1 MSVFIGTLSEILA
14 APGGIVLGFGGESL
28 SWQPLN
34 LFLKVQEPDA
44 QEGYLPLHT
53 LGVTSGVAKVLPLV
67 VTGKVYGATLN
78 LYIECT
84 ISPSQ
89 RNMNLFVEG
98 GGERLS
104 GSLPLHTVRTAEDLM
119 GSSLSLFLAGEV
131 FTSSLNLVIWR
142 TEGQAASL
150 PLTVSGYALEATGS
164 CVLYLEG
171 PLGLNEFVTLVTAG
185 TGATTSALPLISEGF

>member
-1 MSVFIGTLSEILA
+1 MSVFTGTLSEILA
-14 APGGIVLGFGGESL
+14 VPGGIVLGFGGESL
-28 SWQPLN
+28 DWQPLN
-34 LFLKVQEPDA
+34 LFLKVREPDS
-44 QEGYLPLHT
+44 QDGYLPLHT
-53 LGVTSGVAKVLPLV
+53 LGVTSGVAKVLPLT
-67 VTGKVYGATLN
+67 VTGQPYGAKLN
-78 LYIECT
+78 LYLACT

-104 GSLPLHTVRTAEDLM
+104 GSLPLHTVRTAEDLI
-119 GSSLSLFLAGEV
+119 GNSLSLFLAGAV

-142 TEGQAASL
+142 TEGQSASL

-171 PLGLNEFVTLVTAG
+171 PLGLNGFVTLVTAG
-185 TGATTSALPLISEGF
+185 AGAVANSLPLISEGF

>member
-1 MSVFIGTLSEILA
+1 MSVFTGTLSEILA